1 MSYIVNKI
9 FIDTNIL
16 VYALDNRDND
26 KMNKAR
32 NILRKVIYENKPVIS
47 TQVINEFY
55 VAATRKL
62 NIDKTLIKTIV
73 HNFKNMEIITSDLQL
88 TENAINISIESQI
101 SFWDSLI
108 IATAEK
114 ANCKLIISEDLNSG
128 QTYQGISL
136 INPFQQEI

>member
-47 TQVINEFY
+47 AQVINEFY
-55 VAATRKL
+55 VAATKKL
-62 NIDKTLIKTIV
+62 SIDKNLIKTIV
-73 HNFKNMEIITSDLQL
+73 HNFKNMEIIASDLQL
-88 TENAINISIESQI
+88 TENAIKISIESQI

-108 IATAEK
+108 IAAAEK

-128 QTYQGISL
+128 QKYQDISL
-136 INPFQQEI
+136 INPFQE

>member
-47 TQVINEFY
+47 AQVINEFY
-55 VAATRKL
+55 VAATKKL
-62 NIDKTLIKTIV
+62 SIDKNLIKTIV
-73 HNFKNMEIITSDLQL
+73 HNFKNMEIIASDLQL
-88 TENAINISIESQI
+88 TENAIKISIESQI

-108 IATAEK
+108 IAAAEK

-128 QTYQGISL
+128 QKYQDISL
-136 INPFQQEI
+136 INPFQEEI

>member
-32 NILRKVIYENKPVIS
+32 NILRKVIYENKAVIS
-47 TQVINEFY
+47 AQVINEFY
-55 VAATRKL
+55 VAATKKL
-62 NIDKTLIKTIV
+62 SIDKNLIKTIV
-73 HNFKNMEIITSDLQL
+73 HNFKNMEIIASDLQL
-88 TENAINISIESQI
+88 TENAIKISIESQI

-108 IATAEK
+108 IAAAEK

-128 QTYQGISL
+128 QKYQDISL
-136 INPFQQEI
+136 INPFQEEI

>member
-62 NIDKTLIKTIV
+62 NIDKTLIKTQYI
-73 HNFKNMEIITSDLQL
+73 K
-88 TENAINISIESQI
+88 
-101 SFWDSLI
+101 
-108 IATAEK
+108 K
-114 ANCKLIISEDLNSG
+114 
-128 QTYQGISL
+128 GISL

>member
-55 VAATRKL
+55 VAATRK
-62 NIDKTLIKTIV
+62 
-73 HNFKNMEIITSDLQL
+73 
-88 TENAINISIESQI
+88 
-101 SFWDSLI
+101 
-108 IATAEK
+108 
-114 ANCKLIISEDLNSG
+114 
-128 QTYQGISL
+128 
-136 INPFQQEI
+136 